1 MAYYVV
7 AGKWSVCVRLCWRFR
22 ASSVPENTISFRP
35 MPYIL
40 VEILLRPNR
49 CCYCFSARIFFL
61 FSLACLRARLPSVHV
76 LDKLMALFLASFLF
90 NSFVSAR
97 LKSMIAPMCSTK
109 CLPLHVNV
117 ICVEQGLLI
126 NFFSLSLPLSHSFFL
141 LKKTVILDKSYIFL
155 SRCVYVWCMCFVAI
169 KTLKLTAI
177 MSLHVIQTIAFNEM

>member
-1 MAYYVV
+1 M
-7 AGKWSVCVRLCWRFR
+7 KCVCAFVLALSRQFCTREYNLFPSNAIYIGWNPITAESLLLLFQ
-22 ASSVPENTISFRP
+22 RP
-35 MPYIL
+35 H
-40 VEILLRPNR
+40 
-49 CCYCFSARIFFL
+49 FFL

-126 NFFSLSLPLSHSFFL
+126 NFFRSP
-141 LKKTVILDKSYIFL
+141 FL
-155 SRCVYVWCMCFVAI
+155 SPTAFFSWRKPSYSTNLIYFCRAVCMYGVCV
-169 KTLKLTAI
+169 LL
-177 MSLHVIQTIAFNEM
+177 Q